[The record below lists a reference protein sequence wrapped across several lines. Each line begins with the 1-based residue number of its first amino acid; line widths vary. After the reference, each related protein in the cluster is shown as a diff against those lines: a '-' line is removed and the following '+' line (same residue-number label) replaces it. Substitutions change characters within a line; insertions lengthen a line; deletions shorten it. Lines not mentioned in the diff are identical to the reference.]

1 MMYLGG
7 GSIRHIFHFRAR
19 GNFYSFLVGTACM
32 HTSRIIAAVCISV
45 LQLVLSH
52 SKASLKLSKKRSSI
66 LLYRS
71 HENEPFHLLS
81 GHPDSVSKKR
91 KKSDSVTV
99 SFFNEI
105 FTACLNDKTEHN
117 LSPSER
123 KIYYQLSPLMI
134 SNEADSDAFR
144 NKESITWARR
154 CTVTAKFSS

>member
-1 MMYLGG
+1 MTGVKTCALP
-7 GSIRHIFHFRAR
+7 IFFHFRAR

-105 FTACLNDKTEHN
+105 FTAGWKIFKHVSMIKLSTICLLVK
-117 LSPSER
+117 ER
-123 KIYYQLSPLMI
+123 
-134 SNEADSDAFR
+134 
-144 NKESITWARR
+144 SIINSRL
-154 CTVTAKFSS
+154 

>member
-71 HENEPFHLLS
+71 HENEPFHLLF

-91 KKSDSVTV
+91 K
-99 SFFNEI
+99 
-105 FTACLNDKTEHN
+105 
-117 LSPSER
+117 R